1 MFWEFSPYLPHKL
14 RICINCISRHCI
26 ARAEV
31 RGRPPRLQW
40 PRRCAAIAI
49 PLESRND
56 NRIKASELLPASI
69 GGNHPKDRR
78 GLLCV
83 LRIAICES
91 RAARAPACART
102 VSMSKTSKPRFTRHH
117 KSCGVSAVIVKLEP
131 AASRYLSF
139 SGFASQM
146 SKYDYPAIEKRI
158 EACTY
163 QAPDLPHCRN
173 TTGRLQKA
181 PYRGRV
187 EHSSSCRGAIVRLE
201 DSVGLAVRNYCRQ
214 LSTLSRPEVYTAWC
228 GPCLS
233 IAAATDSR
241 VAC

>member
-1 MFWEFSPYLPHKL
+1 MTTESKL
-14 RICINCISRHCI
+14 QNSC
-26 ARAEV
+26 
-31 RGRPPRLQW
+31 
-40 PRRCAAIAI
+40 
-49 PLESRND
+49 
-56 NRIKASELLPASI
+56 LPASEEIIRKI
-69 GGNHPKDRR
+69 GEACSACRELLSAKAVLQEHLLALGRFRCRR
-78 GLLCV
+78 LQSPDSQGITKAVVYLLWN
-83 LRIAICES
+83 
-91 RAARAPACART
+91 
-102 VSMSKTSKPRFTRHH
+102 
-117 KSCGVSAVIVKLEP
+117 IVKLEP

-146 SKYDYPAIEKRI
+146 SKYDYPTIEKRI

-181 PYRGRV
+181 PYRGRA

-233 IAAATDSR
+233 IAAATDI
-241 VAC
+241 VWHADPHLLF